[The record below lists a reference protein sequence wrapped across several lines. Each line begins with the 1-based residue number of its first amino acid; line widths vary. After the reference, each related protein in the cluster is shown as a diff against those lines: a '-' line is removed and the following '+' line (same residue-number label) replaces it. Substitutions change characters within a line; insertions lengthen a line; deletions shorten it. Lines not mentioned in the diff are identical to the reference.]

1 MNRWLYSIMIL
12 LLCLQF
18 PLLAQKLDNFE
29 DEVADSDDD
38 SDEGTETTDIDVSF
52 SGEIAPESVEAVIQV
67 TGAALY
73 GTYELLFH
81 IPSPDRAFTEF
92 GYADFPYADSYSGI
106 FQTGNS
112 KPFMFQTRM
121 GYFYMNRDLTGY
133 TFETI
138 AAPHPYFS
146 FQINYS
152 RLEEKMVRTTD
163 AMGILDFFINYN
175 RIKDEKIA
183 LWWGAGVKN
192 ISGNSSH
199 TGFAIDVGAEYFPVQ
214 PLSLSSRYNLGFI
227 GGTTTD
233 EFLITTGIHF
243 NRLKL
248 SVGYQSYRAGE
259 ITFSGMTA
267 GIGLYF

>member
-1 MNRWLYSIMIL
+1 MNRWLYSMLIL

-29 DEVADSDDD
+29 DEVAESDDTG
-38 SDEGTETTDIDVSF
+38 DEETEATDIDVSF
-52 SGEIAPESVEAVIQV
+52 SGEISPESVEAIIQV
-67 TGAALY
+67 AGAALY

-81 IPSPDRAFTEF
+81 LPSPDRAFTEF
-92 GYADFPYADSYSGI
+92 GYGDFPYADSYSGI
-106 FQTGNS
+106 YQTGNF
-112 KPFMFQTRM
+112 KPFMFQTRV

-133 TFETI
+133 IFETI

-146 FQINYS
+146 FQVNYN
-152 RLEEKMVRTTD
+152 RLEEKMIRTKD
-163 AMGILDFFINYN
+163 SMGILDFFVNYN
-175 RIKDEKIA
+175 RIKDEIIA

-199 TGFAIDVGAEYFPVQ
+199 TGFAIDIGAEYFPIR

-233 EFLITTGIHF
+233 EFQVTTGIHI
-243 NRLKL
+243 NRIRL
-248 SVGYQSYRAGE
+248 SAGYQSYRAGE
-259 ITFSGMTA
+259 ITFSGIIT
-267 GIGLYF
+267 GIGIYF